1 MGFEELKKRQ
11 SAVWSSAPYE
21 HVADTILN
29 MHDHLVSRLAPRP
42 GERWLDVAT
51 GTGAIALRAARAG
64 AEVTGLD
71 LAPALL
77 ETARKRAGEEGLSIR
92 FEVGDAERLPHED
105 ASFDVV
111 SSAIGAMFAPDH
123 AAVARELARV
133 CRPGGRLAL
142 TCWRPQGGVA
152 DMFAIMRPF
161 MPPPPPG
168 VGNQFDWGSENYVSS
183 LLGDAFMLEFEE
195 GNAPQLGASGEAIW
209 ELFSSSYG
217 PTKTLAES
225 LEPERGEELH
235 RAFADY
241 FEGHRVGDAISQP
254 RPYLLVLGDR
264 RAE

>member
-1 MGFEELKKRQ
+1 MGFEVLKKRQ

-29 MHDHLVSRLAPRP
+29 MHDHLVARLAPRSE
-42 GERWLDVAT
+42 ERWLDVAT

-64 AEVTGLD
+64 AEVTGVD
-71 LAPALL
+71 LAPALV
-77 ETARKRAGEEGLSIR
+77 ETARQRATEEGLSIR
-92 FEVGDAERLPHED
+92 FEVGDAERLPYAD
-105 ASFDVV
+105 ARFDVV
-111 SSAIGAMFAPDH
+111 CSAIGVMFAPDH

-133 CRPGGRLAL
+133 CRPGGRLGL
-142 TCWRPQGGVA
+142 TCWRPEGGVA

-168 VGNQFDWGSENYVSS
+168 VGNQFDWGREEYSEA

-195 GNAPQLGASGEAIW
+195 GDAPQRGASGEAIW

-217 PTKTLAES
+217 PTKTLVDA
-225 LEPERGEELH
+225 LEPERREELH

-254 RPYLLVLGDR
+254 RPYLLVLGER
-264 RAE
+264 RSE